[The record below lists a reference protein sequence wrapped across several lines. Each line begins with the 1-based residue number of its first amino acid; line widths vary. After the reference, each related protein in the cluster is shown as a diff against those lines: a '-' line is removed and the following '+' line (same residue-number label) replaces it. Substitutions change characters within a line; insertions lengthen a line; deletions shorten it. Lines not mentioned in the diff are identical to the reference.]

1 MIGNPDLKI
10 LENTYLRIAGAVS
23 ESIVDGPGIRYTV
36 FTQGCPFRCKGC
48 HNPQAQ
54 SLTGGM
60 DVKLSIL
67 YEEIKSDPLITG
79 ITFSGGEPFI
89 QTTPLTIFAK
99 FLRSQGYNLW
109 SYTGYTFDKLV
120 SDKKRLELLEQLDVV
135 VDGPFVMSKQSM
147 MIDFRGST
155 NQRIIDVQASLKASK
170 VVLMSGFV

>member
-79 ITFSGGEPFI
+79 ITFSGGD
-89 QTTPLTIFAK
+89 PLHPANITEVTAFAK
-99 FLRSQGYNLW
+99 EIRKRYPGKTIWL
-109 SYTGYTFDKLV
+109 YTGFLWEEISKEEIVRYLDVCVDGEFEA
-120 SDKKRLELLEQLDVV
+120 DKKELSL
-135 VDGPFVMSKQSM
+135 KWK
-147 MIDFRGST
+147 GSS
-155 NQRIIDVQASLKASK
+155 NQRVIDVPKTLHEGK
-170 VVLMSGFV
+170 VVLHK